1 MEPIGVALVGTGF
14 GMKVHLPALRSHP
27 RIEVVTVVNRDLAR
41 AEAIAQAHGIPH
53 FCSTIEAAIARSNVQ
68 AVSISTPPFLHY
80 DMAIAAL
87 NANKHVFLEKPT
99 TLNESQ
105 AKTLYNLA
113 KQKNL
118 AATMNFEFRYIPAW
132 QRLWELLQ
140 TGSVGTIRYVK
151 IDWLVGGRADATRPW
166 NWYARR
172 DQGGGA
178 LGAIGSHVFDYVE
191 WLFGEVRSVSARLS
205 TAIPVRPDP
214 LENNVLKP
222 VTSDDTCNL
231 VLELKNKIPVQIS
244 LSSIAMAGRGHF
256 VEVYGDRGTLVLGS
270 NNLTDYVHG
279 FTLRSSQKGQ
289 PLEFLQIP
297 DRLAFPKMWDDGRIA
312 PIVRVID
319 RWVESMD
326 AGEMLSPSLLEG
338 VGSQRIMDACHLSN
352 ETNQLVIIPRGDDSL
367 HC

>member
-1 MEPIGVALVGTGF
+1 MDTIGVALVGTGF
-14 GMKVHLPALRSHP
+14 GLKVHLPALRSHP
-27 RIEVVTVVNRDLAR
+27 RLEVVTVVNRDAAR
-41 AEAIAQAHGIPH
+41 AETIAQAHGIPH
-53 FCSTIEAAIARSNVQ
+53 FCTTIEDAIARANVQ
-68 AVSISTPPFLHY
+68 AVSISTPPFLHH

-105 AKTLYNLA
+105 AQTLYNLA
-113 KQKNL
+113 QHKNL

-140 TGSVGTIRYVK
+140 EEYVGKIRYVK

-166 NWYARR
+166 NWYARK

-178 LGAIGSHVFDYVE
+178 LGAIGSHVFDYVD

-214 LENNVLKP
+214 LENNLLKP

-231 VLELKNKIPVQIS
+231 LLELKNQTPVQIS
-244 LSSIAMAGRGHF
+244 LSSIALAGRGHF

-270 NNLTDYVHG
+270 DNLTDYVHG
-279 FTLRSSQKGQ
+279 FTLRGSQKGQ
-289 PLEFLQIP
+289 PLETLEIP
-297 DRLAFPKMWDDGRIA
+297 DRLAFPKTWDDGRIA

-326 AGEMLSPSLLEG
+326 AGEMLSPSLREG
-338 VGSQRIMDACHLSN
+338 VGSQRIMDACHRSN
-352 ETNQLVIIPRGDDSL
+352 ETRQVVMLSSGD
-367 HC
+367 